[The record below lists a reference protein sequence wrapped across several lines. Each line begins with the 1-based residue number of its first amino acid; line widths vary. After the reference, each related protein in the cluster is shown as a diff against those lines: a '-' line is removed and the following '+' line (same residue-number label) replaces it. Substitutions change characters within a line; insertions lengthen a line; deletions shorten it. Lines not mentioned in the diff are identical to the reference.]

1 VSVVIPALNEEENLP
16 FVLPRI
22 GAWVEEVIL
31 VDGHSNDRTCDVA
44 RSLLPKI
51 RVLKQPARGKGAA
64 LRAGFAAAQGDII
77 VMLDADGSTDPREI
91 PLFVGALVAGADFV
105 KGSRFAQGAGT
116 ADMSRLRR
124 VGNGLLV
131 FTVRLLF
138 GGRFGDLCYGYI
150 AFWKRVLPQLNLDAD
165 GFEIETQMSVK
176 ALGTGLR
183 VVEVPSFEFRRRHGK
198 SNLRT
203 MPDGWRV
210 LRTILRERRRRGVSN
225 VDAHAARPALKTNP
239 VPSDH
244 HS

>member
-1 VSVVIPALNEEENLP
+1 
-16 FVLPRI
+16 
-22 GAWVEEVIL
+22 
-31 VDGHSNDRTCDVA
+31 
-44 RSLLPKI
+44 
-51 RVLKQPARGKGAA
+51 
-64 LRAGFAAAQGDII
+64 
-77 VMLDADGSTDPREI
+77 
-91 PLFVGALVAGADFV
+91 
-105 KGSRFAQGAGT
+105 
-116 ADMSRLRR
+116 MSRLRR

-210 LRTILRERRRRGVSN
+210 LRTILRERRRRGASN
-225 VDAHAARPALKTNP
+225 VDTHAARPDVNRNP